1 MGLPFMPGS
10 GPPRLTYP
18 VSLPSEHAELPSSS
32 ATEDAEGELLPFA
45 LDGDAIPASPQPL
58 APLRARTA
66 SGLSPSGGIRSDQN
80 TSLPATPG

>member
-1 MGLPFMPGS
+1 MPAMPGS

-18 VSLPSEHAELPSSS
+18 VNLSSEHAELPSHS

-66 SGLSPSGGIRSDQN
+66 SGLSPSGE
-80 TSLPATPG
+80 TPLCMPSLTPAGESF

>member
-1 MGLPFMPGS
+1 MPGS

-18 VSLPSEHAELPSSS
+18 VSLPLEHAELPSHS

-66 SGLSPSGGIRSDQN
+66 SGLSPSGEIPLCAPFLSPPGK
-80 TSLPATPG
+80 SL